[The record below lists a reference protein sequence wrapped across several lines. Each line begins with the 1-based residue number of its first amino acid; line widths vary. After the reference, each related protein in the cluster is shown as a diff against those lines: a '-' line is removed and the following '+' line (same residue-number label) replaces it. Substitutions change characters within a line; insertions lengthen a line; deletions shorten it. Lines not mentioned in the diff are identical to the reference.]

1 MYTKREKR
9 YIRQK
14 IISTVLGISLLIGT
28 IYIFIAYQP
37 SLFNG

>member
-9 YIRQK
+9 FIRQK
-14 IISTVLGISLLIGT
+14 IISTVLGIGLLIGT
-28 IYIFIAYQP
+28 IYIFITYQP